1 MNLKRLLRSLATALA
16 GTLVVFAIVIGAGL
30 MLSGSSPDLSYRTLD
45 YDVAVQADGSLK
57 VTQHID
63 MKLRARDGDTPWRQ
77 LYQKYTLRED
87 GLTNITDISV
97 RNVTA
102 GENYEQGVLASP
114 ADHSDT
120 SWDREYAGHWYIADV
135 TDGVENPQPFDPA
148 KDGYEISDNTTS
160 RRSKDVEI
168 GWNIPAT
175 KKASSLKFDVTMTLH
190 GGTTLYKDVASWQW
204 EPFGDSNLIP
214 IGKVTGIVRFPDG
227 IDASSSWAWL
237 HYAGVSETS
246 RMDDG
251 SLRFS
256 ASDVRAGQYLD
267 VVAAYDASAVKPPSG
282 WRQGDAA
289 WVRRQTGRTYLPKL
303 KQSEGQQEIAWR
315 QQQAGPARVR
325 VRVALWIA
333 VVLAGLALFVIGM
346 VAAVRSYR
354 ESQYHGDI
362 EYWREPPDMSPASA
376 AKMADVMG
384 LSKGSVDSLQMT
396 ATMLSLA
403 SKKAIAIYPGPS
415 SLYRGVDMSNAD
427 NVRLAGMIGADEG
440 KAKSLGKTMTIVLL
454 PAGFD
459 KDAERELNLSQ
470 SERAALSLMQKVS
483 KRVGSPVFDLDGMK
497 RHCEDW
503 KNGYKALNLFTEAC
517 SSEFA
522 MLGATRN
529 GGTLASWMG
538 GLGAALALVSGII
551 AVFGGNIALALIIS
565 APIMML
571 SIVVCSY
578 AVSSVLTSSGQ
589 RYAGQ
594 VQGLYRYLQDFSNFS
609 DRGVADMVLWD
620 QYLVY
625 AAAFGISD
633 RVMAEFAKA
642 YPQVTDPQWLDAHGA
657 GSLLY
662 WSYRPYG
669 YGYMGGPTAGAGA
682 GGVGGGFDPASFSA
696 NFGDFGAQ
704 LNAGFSEIGSVIHAA
719 TSGGG
724 GFGGISGG
732 SFSGGGGFGG
742 SSGGIGGGSFG
753 GR

>member
-63 MKLRARDGDTPWRQ
+63 MKLRTRDGDTPWRQ

-135 TDGVENPQPFDPA
+135 TDGAENPQPFDPA

-190 GGTTLYKDVASWQW
+190 GGNTLYKDVASWQW

-289 WVRRQTGRTYLPKL
+289 WVRQQAGRTYLPKL
-303 KQSEGQQEIAWR
+303 KQSEDQQEIAWR
-315 QQQAGPARVR
+315 QQQAGPAR

-427 NVRLAGMIGADEG
+427 NVRLAGMIGSDEG
-440 KAKSLGKTMTIVLL
+440 KAKSLGKTMIVLL

-538 GLGAALALVSGII
+538 GLGTALALVSGII

-578 AVSSVLTSSGQ
+578 AASSVLTSSGQ

-620 QYLVY
+620 RYLVY

>member
-135 TDGVENPQPFDPA
+135 TDGAENPQPFDPA

-237 HYAGVSETS
+237 HYAGVSENS

-267 VVAAYDASAVKPPSG
+267 VVAAYDASAVKPPYG

-289 WVRRQTGRTYLPKL
+289 WVRRQAGRTYLPKL
-303 KQSEGQQEIAWR
+303 KQSEDQQEIAWR

-325 VRVALWIA
+325 VALWIA
-333 VVLAGLALFVIGM
+333 VVLAGLALFIIGM

-362 EYWREPPDMSPASA
+362 EYWREPPDMSPASGREDGGCHGTVQGQCRLA
-376 AKMADVMG
+376 ADDGDDAVARLEEGDRH
-384 LSKGSVDSLQMT
+384 LSGSVEPVPGRRHEQCRQR
-396 ATMLSLA
+396 A
-403 SKKAIAIYPGPS
+403 SGRHDWRR
-415 SLYRGVDMSNAD
+415 RGQGEVAGQDDDHSAAAD
-427 NVRLAGMIGADEG
+427 GIRQGRG
-440 KAKSLGKTMTIVLL
+440 
-454 PAGFD
+454 
-459 KDAERELNLSQ
+459 RELNLSQ

-522 MLGATRN
+522 MLGATRD

-578 AVSSVLTSSGQ
+578 AASSVLTSSGQ

-620 QYLVY
+620 RYLVY

-696 NFGDFGAQ
+696 NFGDFGAR

-719 TSGGG
+719 ASGGG

>member
-63 MKLRARDGDTPWRQ
+63 MKLRTRDGDTPWRQ

-102 GENYEQGVLASP
+102 GENYEQGALASP

-135 TDGVENPQPFDPA
+135 TDGAENPQPFDPA

-160 RRSKDVEI
+160 RRSKDVD
-168 GWNIPAT
+168 IPAT

-289 WVRRQTGRTYLPKL
+289 WVRQQTGRTYLPKL

-325 VRVALWIA
+325 VALWIA
-333 VVLAGLALFVIGM
+333 VVLAGLVLFAIGM

-362 EYWREPPDMSPASA
+362 EYWREPPDMSPASV

-459 KDAERELNLSQ
+459 KDAKRELNLSQ

-522 MLGATRN
+522 MLGATRD

-571 SIVVCSY
+571 SIVVCAY
-578 AVSSVLTSSGQ
+578 AASSVLTSSGQ

-620 QYLVY
+620 RYLVY

-696 NFGDFGAQ
+696 NFGDFGAR

>member
-1 MNLKRLLRSLATALA
+1 M
-16 GTLVVFAIVIGAGL
+16 
-30 MLSGSSPDLSYRTLD
+30 
-45 YDVAVQADGSLK
+45 
-57 VTQHID
+57 
-63 MKLRARDGDTPWRQ
+63 
-77 LYQKYTLRED
+77 
-87 GLTNITDISV
+87 
-97 RNVTA
+97 
-102 GENYEQGVLASP
+102 
-114 ADHSDT
+114 
-120 SWDREYAGHWYIADV
+120 
-135 TDGVENPQPFDPA
+135 TDGAENPQPFDPA

-289 WVRRQTGRTYLPKL
+289 WVRQQTGRTYLPKL

-325 VRVALWIA
+325 VALWIA
-333 VVLAGLALFVIGM
+333 VVLAGLALFAIGM

-459 KDAERELNLSQ
+459 KDAKRELNLSQ

-578 AVSSVLTSSGQ
+578 AASSALTSSGQ

-620 QYLVY
+620 RYLVY

-696 NFGDFGAQ
+696 NFGDFGAR
-704 LNAGFSEIGSVIHAA
+704 LNAGFSEIGSVIHSA

>member
-1 MNLKRLLRSLATALA
+1 MWNESSTRSASGQCSATDESIHLAPSPVTILIDARCSGVNRWKNRSRISLPCPSCAQMTRLRSWSTTTVMYVWPL
-16 GTLVVFAIVIGAGL
+16 
-30 MLSGSSPDLSYRTLD
+30 R
-45 YDVAVQADGSLK
+45 YDVSSTPIAVS
-57 VTQHID
+57 
-63 MKLRARDGDTPWRQ
+63 PS
-77 LYQKYTLRED
+77 
-87 GLTNITDISV
+87 NI
-97 RNVTA
+97 
-102 GENYEQGVLASP
+102 
-114 ADHSDT
+114 
-120 SWDREYAGHWYIADV
+120 
-135 TDGVENPQPFDPA
+135 
-148 KDGYEISDNTTS
+148 
-160 RRSKDVEI
+160 
-168 GWNIPAT
+168 
-175 KKASSLKFDVTMTLH
+175 
-190 GGTTLYKDVASWQW
+190 
-204 EPFGDSNLIP
+204 
-214 IGKVTGIVRFPDG
+214 DG

-289 WVRRQTGRTYLPKL
+289 WVRQQAGRTYLPKL
-303 KQSEGQQEIAWR
+303 KQSEDQQEIAWVR
-315 QQQAGPARVR
+315 QQAGPAR

-427 NVRLAGMIGADEG
+427 NVRLAGMIGSDEG

-538 GLGAALALVSGII
+538 GLGTALALVSGII

-578 AVSSVLTSSGQ
+578 AASSVLTSSGQ

-620 QYLVY
+620 RYLVY

>member
-102 GENYEQGVLASP
+102 GENYEQGALASP

-135 TDGVENPQPFDPA
+135 TDGAENPQPFDPA

-289 WVRRQTGRTYLPKL
+289 WVRQQTGRTYLPKL

-325 VRVALWIA
+325 VALWIA
-333 VVLAGLALFVIGM
+333 VVLAGLVLFVIGM

-459 KDAERELNLSQ
+459 KDAKRELNLSQ

-522 MLGATRN
+522 MLGATRD

-578 AVSSVLTSSGQ
+578 AASSALTSSGQ

-620 QYLVY
+620 RYLVY

-682 GGVGGGFDPASFSA
+682 GGVGGDFDPASFSA

>member
-102 GENYEQGVLASP
+102 GENYEQGALASP

-135 TDGVENPQPFDPA
+135 TDGAENPQPFDPA

-246 RMDDG
+246 RMDD
-251 SLRFS
+251 
-256 ASDVRAGQYLD
+256 
-267 VVAAYDASAVKPPSG
+267 ASAVKPPSG

-325 VRVALWIA
+325 VALWIA
-333 VVLAGLALFVIGM
+333 VVLAGLVLFTIGM

-578 AVSSVLTSSGQ
+578 AASSVLTSSGQ

-620 QYLVY
+620 RYLVY

>member
-16 GTLVVFAIVIGAGL
+16 GTRVGFAIVIGAGL

-63 MKLRARDGDTPWRQ
+63 MKLRTRDGDTPWRQ

-97 RNVTA
+97 RNVTD
-102 GENYEQGVLASP
+102 GI
-114 ADHSDT
+114 D
-120 SWDREYAGHWYIADV
+120 YAQQSEA
-135 TDGVENPQPFDPA
+135 ENPQPFDPA

-256 ASDVRAGQYLD
+256 ASDVRSGQYLD

-289 WVRRQTGRTYLPKL
+289 WVRQQTGRTYLPKL
-303 KQSEGQQEIAWR
+303 KQSEDQQEIAWR

-325 VRVALWIA
+325 VALWIA
-333 VVLAGLALFVIGM
+333 VVLAGLALFAIGM

-376 AKMADVMG
+376 RRACTG
-384 LSKGSVDSLQMT
+384 
-396 ATMLSLA
+396 A
-403 SKKAIAIYPGPS
+403 S
-415 SLYRGVDMSNAD
+415 
-427 NVRLAGMIGADEG
+427 
-440 KAKSLGKTMTIVLL
+440 T
-454 PAGFD
+454 
-459 KDAERELNLSQ
+459 
-470 SERAALSLMQKVS
+470 
-483 KRVGSPVFDLDGMK
+483 
-497 RHCEDW
+497 
-503 KNGYKALNLFTEAC
+503 
-517 SSEFA
+517 
-522 MLGATRN
+522 
-529 GGTLASWMG
+529 
-538 GLGAALALVSGII
+538 
-551 AVFGGNIALALIIS
+551 
-565 APIMML
+565 
-571 SIVVCSY
+571 
-578 AVSSVLTSSGQ
+578 
-589 RYAGQ
+589 
-594 VQGLYRYLQDFSNFS
+594 
-609 DRGVADMVLWD
+609 
-620 QYLVY
+620 
-625 AAAFGISD
+625 
-633 RVMAEFAKA
+633 
-642 YPQVTDPQWLDAHGA
+642 
-657 GSLLY
+657 
-662 WSYRPYG
+662 
-669 YGYMGGPTAGAGA
+669 
-682 GGVGGGFDPASFSA
+682 
-696 NFGDFGAQ
+696 
-704 LNAGFSEIGSVIHAA
+704 
-719 TSGGG
+719 
-724 GFGGISGG
+724 
-732 SFSGGGGFGG
+732 
-742 SSGGIGGGSFG
+742 
-753 GR
+753 